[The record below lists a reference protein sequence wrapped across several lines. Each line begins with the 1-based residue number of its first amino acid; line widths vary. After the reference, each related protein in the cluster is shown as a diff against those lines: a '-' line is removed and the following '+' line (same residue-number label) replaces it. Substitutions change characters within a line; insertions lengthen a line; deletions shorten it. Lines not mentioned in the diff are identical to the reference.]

1 MGADANL
8 FGTQIAFLMSRLR
21 GKPFILWT
29 EERDYSWVPKM
40 SRLKKWIF
48 NRVKSLSLY
57 VTRHSEACI
66 ALGEEAKK
74 RLIRLGVPME
84 KIFVGPNVLPIAPFR
99 EKYEEVDVH
108 VTRVKLGISSDR
120 TVILSLSYLR
130 EVKGIQYLISAF
142 GKLRRKRDDIVLVI
156 AGTGPYQ
163 DELKSLQESQNIP
176 DIIFT
181 GYLPEEEKPAFYKM
195 TDIFVLPTLRDP
207 WGLTINEAMICE
219 RPIVTTEDA
228 GAKELVRDNGLVV
241 PSGNEDALYSA
252 LEELLSD
259 KEKLKRMGESSWQI
273 IQEYSIENKSNV
285 FLAAISYVNKSEL

>member
-1 MGADANL
+1 M
-8 FGTQIAFLMSRLR
+8 T
-21 GKPFILWT
+21 
-29 EERDYSWVPKM
+29 
-40 SRLKKWIF
+40 
-48 NRVKSLSLY
+48 
-57 VTRHSEACI
+57 
-66 ALGEEAKK
+66 
-74 RLIRLGVPME
+74 
-84 KIFVGPNVLPIAPFR
+84 
-99 EKYEEVDVH
+99 
-108 VTRVKLGISSDR
+108 
-120 TVILSLSYLR
+120 
-130 EVKGIQYLISAF
+130 
-142 GKLRRKRDDIVLVI
+142 
-156 AGTGPYQ
+156 
-163 DELKSLQESQNIP
+163 
-176 DIIFT
+176 
-181 GYLPEEEKPAFYKM
+181 EEEKPAFYKM